1 MKTLLSMKM
10 LLLSFALALPILA
23 QPEGDDLLPARWF
36 ENIPATDDS
45 IQRTL
50 VFKSTAGVL
59 YTVETSNNLTD
70 WNTEE
75 TFYGLGHDVLVPMY
89 EYTPPPPPPP
99 GTPPAELPPRPLF
112 ASLTLRREASPGT
125 GTIVSW
131 RSLEGGAPIITR
143 IDTALHPDWEN
154 QILHTHQAN
163 GYHLFI
169 FGHYQAEVATPT
181 PLPTLTTAD
190 QTLLDHVAAHLPAIN
205 LQVENATAIARAAP
219 PPAPQSGQKQ
229 FWRIKADWSLDSDGD
244 GTPDWLEF
252 ENIQLAPGPGG
263 LAYDPFD
270 DDTDNDAMPDGWQ
283 MDADQD
289 GVTNA
294 SDPAPKDSEIATER
308 LPRWRYAVFSLP
320 SRTDSNSQPASPLM
334 ISGEGKVL
342 YQDAIWHN
350 GNIEQLP
357 LENPDEISNAGALSI
372 NDQGNIIGIGAAQRQ
387 PTGGGSGGSS
397 GGGLGLMPMVM
408 AWWETHTANP
418 IIVESDGRF
427 AELPSFP
434 ENTNYFPYDSVLST
448 GGNFF
453 ADVEFPANQRKRVM
467 VERSPSASGGFQFND
482 DEQFNAE
489 GFDPLFARGYSD
501 PLEFGEFWGS
511 LSGGSRYVNYW
522 NSDDFE
528 SFDLLRVKYLHVA
541 EDKFTRVLMGRG
553 GKVYFM
559 KSVENVATWVISPKL
574 IGTHD
579 LSENGVRLIMP
590 HTMAQDTRRG
600 ITSDWAPD
608 LLDHSASTEW
618 INSSTNG
625 WILAR
630 KGSDEA
636 RVFMPVLFEDTEE
649 YTGVDSFSLSGT
661 GKFNPK
667 PKETDGTQEK
677 SWIMV
682 PKGGDPNEFKLHS
695 LAGNGNTLT
704 VEAPGLLFG
713 NATDTT
719 EVTTPVTTLSLSA
732 SAESESVSSGA
743 EINLNLRLGTGADS
757 ISMPLA
763 AKVMKRRTVRV
774 GLFRVSGMSYQVLD
788 PETNQWTPA
797 TKAKYFE
804 APPES
809 RQILDQDHPTTVPNE
824 AELEEYLNEVFTPQ
838 INIDFDVTLFTQPIT
853 SGFNE
858 NGGAATLSPA
868 KVVTEDPVDDQPPQS
883 NYLHSEEQAA
893 IHAETAAMTSS
904 NPQNIHVYFI
914 GRPTDPFSY
923 GITIRNERTCWID
936 SSYMMPTKDQPFLL
950 ETIAHE
956 IGHVLVGNGHPN
968 DGTNQ
973 FTLPGTAHHK
983 RLMRSGELNRPD
995 PGHLLVK
1002 HEWDAAERWLTQ
1014 EEDDGRLDP

>member
-1 MKTLLSMKM
+1 MKTLIP
-10 LLLSFALALPILA
+10 SFALALPILA

-59 YTVETSNNLTD
+59 YTVETSDNLTD
-70 WNTEE
+70 WTTEE
-75 TFYGLGHDVLVPMY
+75 TFYGLGYDVLVPMY

-99 GTPPAELPPRPLF
+99 GTPPAELPPRPQF

-131 RSLEGGAPIITR
+131 RSLDGGTPIITR
-143 IDTALHPDWEN
+143 VETALHPDWEN
-154 QILHTHQAN
+154 QILHTHQAS

-169 FGHYQAEVATPT
+169 FGHYQAAVATPA
-181 PLPTLTTAD
+181 PLPTLTTPD
-190 QTLLDHVAAHLPAIN
+190 QALLDHVAAHLPAIN

-229 FWRIKADWSLDSDGD
+229 FWRIKADWSLDTDGD

-270 DDTDNDAMPDGWQ
+270 DDTNNDAMPDGWQ
-283 MDADQD
+283 LDADQD

-350 GNIEQLP
+350 GDIQQLP
-357 LENPDEISNAGALSI
+357 LENPEEISNAGALSI

-387 PTGGGSGGSS
+387 SNGGGSGGSS

-427 AELPSFP
+427 AELPGFP
-434 ENTNYFPYDSVLST
+434 EDMNYFPYDSLLST

-501 PLEFGEFWGS
+501 PLEFGEFWGG

-528 SFDLLRVKYLHVA
+528 SFDLLRVKYLPVGKN
-541 EDKFTRVLMGRG
+541 EFSRVLMGRG

-559 KSVENVATWVISPKL
+559 KPVENVATWVISSKL
-574 IGTHD
+574 VGTHD

-600 ITSDWAPD
+600 ILSDWAPD
-608 LLDHSASTEW
+608 LLDHSESTEW
-618 INSSTNG
+618 INASTNG

-649 YTGVDSFSLSGT
+649 YTGVDSFSLSGLT
-661 GKFNPK
+661 PTNSEGLS
-667 PKETDGTQEK
+667 EDGTQKK

-682 PKGGDPNEFKLHS
+682 PKGGPPNSFKLHS
-695 LAGNGNTLT
+695 LAGSGNNLTLQ
-704 VEAPGLLFG
+704 APGMKFQNGTTTTIVQNPEASLTLEVDP
-713 NATDTT
+713 ATALASGT
-719 EVTTPVTTLSLSA
+719 E
-732 SAESESVSSGA
+732 
-743 EINLNLRLGTGADS
+743 IDINLRLGDS
-757 ISMPLA
+757 TDTISQPLA
-763 AKVMKRRTVRV
+763 AKVMKARTVNVAVYKVLRTLSGGDPV
-774 GLFRVSGMSYQVLD
+774 PPTLF
-788 PETNQWTPA
+788 PE
-797 TKAKYFE
+797 E
-804 APPES
+804 V
-809 RQILDQDHPTTVPNE
+809 D
-824 AELEEYLNEVFTPQ
+824 LEEYLNEIFQPQ
-838 INIDFDVTLFTQPIT
+838 INTEFNIVMEQTIEADMSSGEDGQLDYDENWGHSTEQTAIYSQTYNANGSDPYNIRVFILGSALKKAFGVT
-853 SGFNE
+853 SRANR
-858 NGGAATLSPA
+858 A
-868 KVVTEDPVDDQPPQS
+868 
-883 NYLHSEEQAA
+883 
-893 IHAETAAMTSS
+893 
-904 NPQNIHVYFI
+904 
-914 GRPTDPFSY
+914 
-923 GITIRNERTCWID
+923 CWIAGGTSAGD
-936 SSYMMPTKDQPFLL
+936 KGIEFMK

-956 IGHVLVGNGHPN
+956 IGHILVGEGHPDALLERGPAGL
-968 DGTNQ
+968 DGTMD
-973 FTLPGTAHHK
+973 HK
-983 RLMRSGELNRPD
+983 RLMRSGNVRHPS

-1002 HEWDAAERWLTQ
+1002 AEWDVAEGWLTG
-1014 EEDDGRLDP
+1014 EIDDKEPQ